1 MGDKKDRVT
10 GQVKKQTG
18 AAVGNESLEAKGRRQ
33 EVKGNAKAGA
43 SKLKDAAK
51 KA

>member
-10 GQVKKQTG
+10 GQVKKAAGEATG
-18 AAVGNESLEAKGRRQ
+18 SRKLKTEGRREQ
-33 EVKGNAKAGA
+33 VKGNVKAGGQ
-43 SKLKDAAK
+43 KLKDAAK